1 MEFAELAVQ
10 KALSMGASEAEAYL
24 QRARTTRVEYS
35 KEIENLK
42 TVESI
47 GMNLRVALGKRTAT
61 FSTSILDES
70 EISEAAAKAVKIA
83 KVAPEDP
90 HWKHVN
96 KRFGKAPAEGYY
108 DDTLEKLDY
117 QEIVETLIS
126 AINRMKDYDKR
137 VRPTRGFLTTSIS
150 KVSIANSYDEQS
162 ERKQTHI
169 VVVMS
174 TKAEENGMKS
184 TGTED
189 QEARSWRAI
198 DFEDLAIK
206 AAEKAVKFLKAKSTS
221 GGKMS
226 VVFRNQIFANILG
239 VILSGPINADWVQK
253 GRSPLSNKLGNQIA
267 SENINLVD
275 DGILSGGWHTKPFDD
290 EGHPTQKTPVIN
302 DGILKNY
309 IYDTYTALKDNVQST
324 GNAQRS
330 YYWMNPQPSPNNL
343 ILKTGEASP
352 EEIIRGTKRGIYI
365 EDTIGEWLSN
375 PISGN
380 LNATIT
386 HGYLVENGELAEPV
400 KGVVVSGN
408 FYEILKEG
416 IEIIGNDLR
425 NSAQNYSPTVK
436 LAELTIAGKQDR

>member
-10 KALSMGASEAEAYL
+10 KALSIGASEAEAYV
-24 QRARTTRVEYS
+24 QRTRATRVEYS

-61 FSTSILDES
+61 YSTSILDKS
-70 EISEAAAKAVKIA
+70 EIGEAAAKAVKIA

-90 HWKHVN
+90 HWKNVN

-189 QEARSWRAI
+189 QEARSWQAI
-198 DFEDLAIK
+198 DFEDLAMK

-221 GGKMS
+221 GGKMA

-267 SENINLVD
+267 SENISLVD
-275 DGILSGGWHTKPFDD
+275 DGILRGGWHTKPFDD
-290 EGHPTQKTPVIN
+290 EGHPTQRTPVIN
-302 DGILKNY
+302 
-309 IYDTYTALKDNVQST
+309 
-324 GNAQRS
+324 
-330 YYWMNPQPSPNNL
+330 
-343 ILKTGEASP
+343 
-352 EEIIRGTKRGIYI
+352 
-365 EDTIGEWLSN
+365 
-375 PISGN
+375 
-380 LNATIT
+380 
-386 HGYLVENGELAEPV
+386 
-400 KGVVVSGN
+400 
-408 FYEILKEG
+408 
-416 IEIIGNDLR
+416 
-425 NSAQNYSPTVK
+425 
-436 LAELTIAGKQDR
+436 